1 MKQTQAFGEWPNK
14 PVDIQSPQHFPNP
27 QLGQLKKENVSKLLL
42 TVLTVI
48 VKHIEH
54 EELLVIRQKQVER
67 RLPKKAKL
75 INA

>member
-1 MKQTQAFGEWPNK
+1 MAK
-14 PVDIQSPQHFPNP
+14 PVDTLSPQHFPNP

-54 EELLVIRQKQVER
+54 EELLVNLYDKNNLNDVYLRRQ
-67 RLPKKAKL
+67 
-75 INA
+75 N